1 MKRMMMG
8 LVLLTALG
16 GCASRIPPQIREA
29 PANSPTEQVVRGH
42 VQQFVGTPVR
52 WGGSIGAVEN
62 RAAETWVEF
71 VSRPLQGNGRPEE
84 ELDSSGRC
92 LARDTGVLDPM
103 IFTNGRLITVTGKVE
118 GEEQRPIGKFVYS
131 FPVVAIESYYLWP
144 PLPPTPRYPPSYWN
158 DTWWPGP
165 SFSSPW
171 YLRHRYPN
179 KLGRFRHAT
188 LRKNDLA
195 AGVYGSVGGLRL
207 WPEVRRPQCEQGP
220 HSPTGRGSDRCR
232 ARQARDLGRGG
243 ARHQ

>member
-62 RAAETWVEF
+62 RAAETWVEI

-84 ELDSSGRC
+84 ELDSSGRF
-92 LARDTGVLDPM
+92 LARYTGFLDPM
-103 IFTNGRLITVTGKVE
+103 IFTKGRLITVTGKVE

-131 FPVVAIESYYLWP
+131 FPVVAIGSYYLWP
-144 PLPPTPRYPPSYWN
+144 PLPPAPRYPPSYWN
-158 DTWWPGP
+158 DPWWPGP
-165 SFSSPW
+165 YFSSPW
-171 YLRHRYPN
+171 YLRHRYP
-179 KLGRFRHAT
+179 
-188 LRKNDLA
+188 
-195 AGVYGSVGGLRL
+195 Y
-207 WPEVRRPQCEQGP
+207 W
-220 HSPTGRGSDRCR
+220 
-232 ARQARDLGRGG
+232 
-243 ARHQ
+243 